1 MDWDV
6 DAPSAKESLPPLAQ
20 QVLKKV
26 VIPTNS
32 RSSVGSSLSSTRD
45 QSSEYDTPATSAVAT
60 PAVSLV
66 KEGKTRNFPKMSGIS
81 AKGKRKRIEFDDMI
95 DADADLARMLQ
106 EKEYEEEAQ
115 MGSRP
120 GKASRGLIVD
130 SEDDD
135 DGLLSDIKDS
145 SDEMPTRRQY
155 KSNDWVPPTSRRRVG
170 KSTLE
175 VSSDDEDVL
184 PQRKKAKTTPRT
196 SLPSR
201 AARESASKSL
211 KESIFRRI
219 LDSDDS
225 ELSDLQSDVLDSDV
239 DSDMFEDEDEVDEDE
254 DSESDNATMTA
265 APAIASANSATAPT
279 VRRRRIVSRRGRSTH
294 RVPRVRETCRFDRT
308 KTDAYQADRE
318 RAKLEK
324 AHPEIKT
331 MWEDLKAVPVIQPS
345 QAAQPD
351 TITRKLKS
359 FQLEGLDWMIKQEQS
374 QWKGGLLG
382 DEMGMGKTIQAVS
395 LIMSDYP
402 AKDPT
407 LVVVPPVALMQ
418 WQNEIREYTDGKLKV
433 LVYHNTNPKVKNLT
447 MKDLRCFDVIMISY
461 SGLESTYRKQS
472 KGWKRE
478 DGLVKENSKIHAIK
492 YHRLILDEAH
502 NIKSR
507 TTGGKNFL

>member
-6 DAPSAKESLPPLAQ
+6 DALSAKESLPPLAQ

-66 KEGKTRNFPKMSGIS
+66 KEGKTRNFPKISDTS

-115 MGSRP
+115 MGPRP

-135 DGLLSDIKDS
+135 DLLSDIKDS

-211 KESIFRRI
+211 KESSSRRI

-254 DSESDNATMTA
+254 DSESDNATTTA

-345 QAAQPD
+345 QAVQPD

-507 TTGGKNFL
+507 TTGGKNSL

>member
-1 MDWDV
+1 MS
-6 DAPSAKESLPPLAQ
+6 DA
-20 QVLKKV
+20 
-26 VIPTNS
+26 
-32 RSSVGSSLSSTRD
+32 
-45 QSSEYDTPATSAVAT
+45 
-60 PAVSLV
+60 
-66 KEGKTRNFPKMSGIS
+66 S
-81 AKGKRKRIEFDDMI
+81 AKGKRKRIDFDDMI
-95 DADADLARMLQ
+95 EADADLARMLQ
-106 EKEYEEEAQ
+106 EKEYEEEPQ
-115 MGSRP
+115 VGSRP

-135 DGLLSDIKDS
+135 DDLLSDIKDS

-155 KSNDWVPPTSRRRVG
+155 KSNDWVPPISRRRVG
-170 KSTLE
+170 KSALE
-175 VSSDDEDVL
+175 VFSDDEDVL

-201 AARESASKSL
+201 AARENASKSL
-211 KESIFRRI
+211 KESNSRRI

-239 DSDMFEDEDEVDEDE
+239 DSDMFEDEDELDEDE
-254 DSESDNATMTA
+254 DSESDNATTTA
-265 APAIASANSATAPT
+265 APVIASANSATAPI
-279 VRRRRIVSRRGRSTH
+279 VRRRRIVSRRGRSAH
-294 RVPRVRETCRFDRT
+294 RVPRVRETCRFDHT
-308 KTDAYQADRE
+308 ETDACQADRE

-395 LIMSDYP
+395 LIMSDHP

-418 WQNEIREYTDGKLKV
+418 WQNEIREYTDDKLKV
-433 LVYHNTNPKVKNLT
+433 LVYHNTNPKVKSLT
-447 MKDLRCFDVIMISY
+447 MKDLKGFDVIMISY

-507 TTGGKNFL
+507 TTGGKKFSWQDTQQ